1 MSELPQFLPHR
12 CFIGMHKVV
21 VPKHSGVHR
30 FACLAL
36 YRTLLRQCSPSI
48 GNAPWLDETKF
59 LAKQR
64 FRRYKDLQSPSQVA
78 NALKAGYQALDLLD
92 SASKGNRHDEDQI
105 KSILA
110 QAKSI
115 KESYSAM
122 QREISQSKPPS
133 PVKPLSRLQLKKEET
148 IRHEKETR
156 LRHPDAESILSRPRP
171 KVNGKRHVPVL
182 VNARGVPFLR
192 IKKPQP
198 RNLSGVIRTKL
209 EKRWH
214 RIEMRE
220 RLQVE
225 LLFAKDEDAWDQI
238 TNTKFGDPSSWTTS
252 IKASLDDVASKIKQM
267 DQDNREM
274 SERMWQIVLDE
285 RELAAKEE
293 KERQATEGKGPTS
306 G

>member
-1 MSELPQFLPHR
+1 
-12 CFIGMHKVV
+12 MHKVV

-36 YRTLLRQCSPSI
+36 YRTLLRQCSPSTS
-48 GNAPWLDETKF
+48 NAPWVSETRF
-59 LAKQR
+59 LARQR
-64 FRRYKDLQSPSQVA
+64 FRRYKDLQSPSQIA
-78 NALKAGYQALDLLD
+78 NALKAGYQALDLLH
-92 SASKGNRHDEDQI
+92 SASKGNRQDENQI
-105 KSILA
+105 TTILA

-115 KESYSAM
+115 KERYSAI

-133 PVKPLSRLQLKKEET
+133 PPKPLSERQIQRQKS
-148 IRHEKETR
+148 IYHEKESW
-156 LRHPDAESILSRPRP
+156 LRHPNAEPILLRP
-171 KVNGKRHVPVL
+171 KAKVSGKRQVPVL

-198 RNLSGVIRTKL
+198 RNLSGVIRSKL

-214 RIEMRE
+214 RIELRE

-225 LLFAKDEDAWDQI
+225 LLFAKDEDAWDHL
-238 TNTKFGDPSSWTTS
+238 TKTKTGDPTLWSASVKT
-252 IKASLDDVASKIKQM
+252 SLDDVCQKIKQT
-267 DQDNREM
+267 DHDNREM
-274 SERMWQIVLDE
+274 SERMWQVVLEE

-293 KERQATEGKGPTS
+293 KERQAVGGKTPTS